1 MLVLA
6 CLTPILVIALGNVLA
21 LALSL
26 ALPLAG
32 AATGTDVVSMT
43 SDPYKQSTTRDCKT
57 KAIVPAVVLELHS
70 HMCGAECAA

>member
-1 MLVLA
+1 M
-6 CLTPILVIALGNVLA
+6 TPILVIALGNVLA

-43 SDPYKQSTTRDCKT
+43 SDP
-57 KAIVPAVVLELHS
+57 
-70 HMCGAECAA
+70 